1 MFVTVFTREVLKISF
16 EVNSEERMTD
26 NVLFLDTAG
35 MFLDNY
41 NVTERRPS
49 LNVHGL
55 LKYSDLTGVEN
66 ESIILN
72 AIKHL

>member
-1 MFVTVFTREVLKISF
+1 MFVTVFTREVPKISF

-49 LNVHGL
+49 FNVHGL
-55 LKYSDLTGVEN
+55 LQYSDLTGVEK
-66 ESIILN
+66 SQLS
-72 AIKHL
+72 